1 MRARILLIKTC
12 LHSPV
17 AFELPAVVIVEKRVP
32 ALLHPHSRDKD
43 SVVVNFHRQAD
54 RTALRVA
61 VLLASLLPVLAHAAS
76 DQHPQAE
83 LAARDAENKRLTA
96 EIINRP
102 NPLSQQPVS
111 RYNHFI
117 TYGQSLASAAEGW
130 PALSTTP
137 GYDNLML
144 GDAVRSA
151 SYSGPSFRA
160 VGDVAFRPLKA
171 VVQRKADAKVILD
184 EAQVAELEKQAQEE
198 GESVEVG
205 ALNMARR
212 LYLEKHGVD
221 SDPEHL
227 FLASNASTSGRSIAQ
242 LSKTGGTDEYRRVL
256 QAVDQAK
263 ALADAE
269 GASYSI
275 AALFWLQG
283 EFDYSHTNGGIND
296 KRRYKALLRQL
307 RDDLY
312 ADIATGIAG
321 QKQMPAFLSYQTD
334 AKSSVKDGTLAI
346 GMAQWEL
353 AREEPNWFLVGPVY
367 PYVDKGTHLSANGYR
382 WFGQMLG
389 KVYHQVAVERR
400 HWQPLAPRRA
410 TVEGK
415 ELLIDYHVPH
425 PPLAFDRPYLGH
437 VARPVNQKGFVLLDE
452 KGEVP
457 LSDVE
462 IVADTIVRL
471 RAAREPVGQLRIR
484 YASHQSGGAGQLRDS
499 DPTLADA
506 HYEYLPE
513 KGMQALEN
521 VPELVGKPYPL
532 HNWSIAFDIPA
543 ELQSR

>member
-1 MRARILLIKTC
+1 MTNRR
-12 LHSPV
+12 
-17 AFELPAVVIVEKRVP
+17 
-32 ALLHPHSRDKD
+32 
-43 SVVVNFHRQAD
+43 RQAD
-54 RTALRVA
+54 RTRLMA
-61 VLLASLLPVLAHAAS
+61 VVLAASLLLPTGDLHAT
-76 DQHPQAE
+76 AE
-83 LAARDAENKRLTA
+83 ADLVARDAENKRLTT
-96 EIINRP
+96 ELMNRP
-102 NPLSQQPVS
+102 NQLSQPPIS

-130 PALSTTP
+130 PALSMEP

-144 GDAVRSA
+144 GDAARSA
-151 SYSGPSFRA
+151 SYSGPTFKP
-160 VGDVAFRPLKA
+160 VGATVFRPLKA
-171 VVQRKADAKVILD
+171 VVQRKADAELILD
-184 EAQVAELEKQAQEE
+184 DAQIVELEEQAQEE

-212 LYLEKHGVD
+212 LYLDKLGLD

-227 FLASNASTSGRSIAQ
+227 FVASNASTSGRSISQ
-242 LSKTGGTDEYRRVL
+242 LSKTGGTNEYQRAL
-256 QAVDQAK
+256 QAAGLAK

-269 GASYSI
+269 NASYSL
-275 AALFWLQG
+275 AAIFWLQG

-296 KRRYKALLRQL
+296 KQRYKTLLRQL

-321 QKQMPAFLSYQTD
+321 QSQTPAFLSYQTD
-334 AKSSVKDGTLAI
+334 AKSSVKDGTLAV

-353 AREEPNWFLVGPVY
+353 AQEEPNWFLVGPVY

-389 KVYHQVAVERR
+389 KVYHHVAVERR
-400 HWQPLAPRRA
+400 HWQPLAPRRV
-410 TVEGK
+410 TVQGE
-415 ELLIDYHVPH
+415 EVLVDYHVPH
-425 PPLAFDRPYLGH
+425 PPLAFDHPYLGH
-437 VARPVNQKGFVLLDE
+437 QATAVKNKGFILLDD

-457 LSDVE
+457 LASVD

-471 RAAREPVGQLRIR
+471 RAARPLAGQLRIH

-506 HYEYLPE
+506 HYEYLPG
-513 KGMQALEN
+513 KGMQPLEN

-532 HNWSIAFDIPA
+532 YNWSIAFEIPVETQHEKA
-543 ELQSR
+543 AHEGNRTDQGATNRLK

>member
-1 MRARILLIKTC
+1 MPKSREHLRQRLPFGWPRIAKQRNQQHALQPVDGYMLQPCPASASAMEQAASFLGQGIQGSDQVLAQGLDGVRVHQASSQMRARILLIKTC

-171 VVQRKADAKVILD
+171 VVQRKADAKIILD

-212 LYLEKHGVD
+212 LYLEKHGVN
-221 SDPEHL
+221 SDP
-227 FLASNASTSGRSIAQ
+227 
-242 LSKTGGTDEYRRVL
+242 
-256 QAVDQAK
+256 
-263 ALADAE
+263 
-269 GASYSI
+269 
-275 AALFWLQG
+275 
-283 EFDYSHTNGGIND
+283 
-296 KRRYKALLRQL
+296 
-307 RDDLY
+307 
-312 ADIATGIAG
+312 
-321 QKQMPAFLSYQTD
+321 
-334 AKSSVKDGTLAI
+334 
-346 GMAQWEL
+346 
-353 AREEPNWFLVGPVY
+353 
-367 PYVDKGTHLSANGYR
+367 
-382 WFGQMLG
+382 
-389 KVYHQVAVERR
+389 
-400 HWQPLAPRRA
+400 
-410 TVEGK
+410 
-415 ELLIDYHVPH
+415 
-425 PPLAFDRPYLGH
+425 
-437 VARPVNQKGFVLLDE
+437 
-452 KGEVP
+452 
-457 LSDVE
+457 
-462 IVADTIVRL
+462 
-471 RAAREPVGQLRIR
+471 
-484 YASHQSGGAGQLRDS
+484 
-499 DPTLADA
+499 
-506 HYEYLPE
+506 
-513 KGMQALEN
+513 
-521 VPELVGKPYPL
+521 
-532 HNWSIAFDIPA
+532 
-543 ELQSR
+543 